1 MRRVDARLLSCVA
14 RQQCG
19 QRQNQGLQ
27 QRQAPSARPPWLSL
41 PNSLLRLGAGQSSG
55 IVRGCRHCPRSRFR
69 FRLFRLWAAA
79 LAPDLPAPPAHS
91 FLEECSVSLQT
102 CPDTRRP
109 RAAGPLLLF
118 CPIRPAAGL
127 LSSGSQESLR
137 PLGRLQQL
145 SPKRLSVASSFGRDY
160 QERLLLCK

>member
-1 MRRVDARLLSCVA
+1 MGSDSTRASAEAGTICTPAMAGHSHSRTVCLDLVLGKALALS
-14 RQQCG
+14 
-19 QRQNQGLQ
+19 
-27 QRQAPSARPPWLSL
+27 
-41 PNSLLRLGAGQSSG
+41 GAG
-55 IVRGCRHCPRSRFR
+55 CHCPRSRFH

-91 FLEECSVSLQT
+91 FLEACSVSLQT
-102 CPDTRRP
+102 CPDTQGP

-118 CPIRPAAGL
+118 CSILPAAGL

-145 SPKRLSVASSFGRDY
+145 SPKHLRLPLHLGETIKRDCCYASEGREY
-160 QERLLLCK
+160 F